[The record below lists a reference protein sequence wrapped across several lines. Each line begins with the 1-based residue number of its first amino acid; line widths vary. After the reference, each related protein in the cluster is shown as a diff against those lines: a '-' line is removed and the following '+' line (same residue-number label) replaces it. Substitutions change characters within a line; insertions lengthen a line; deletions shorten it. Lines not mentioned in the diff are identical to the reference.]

1 MQKFGPVVLLV
12 LILAAK
18 FFAAPAPVVV
28 RSSVI
33 PEPGLLA
40 LLGGGFLLALLG
52 LGLFAFQGLDK
63 AGKVS
68 ARRGQ
73 IGLALFAIGAA
84 CWTLAA
90 YKA

>member
-33 PEPGLLA
+33 PEPGVLA
-40 LLGGGFLLALLG
+40 LLGGGL
-52 LGLFAFQGLDK
+52 
-63 AGKVS
+63 V
-68 ARRGQ
+68 
-73 IGLALFAIGAA
+73 GLAALIRRH
-84 CWTLAA
+84 LSD
-90 YKA
+90 